1 MQTSPRNYSYKRA
14 DRVSDLL
21 KKEISQMLLREV
33 KDPHI
38 GFITITG
45 VEVSR
50 DLHIAKIFYTI
61 LGDEKQISESGQAL
75 NRASHFIKKQLGKR
89 LRMRYIPDILFKY
102 DHSLEYGTKI
112 DDILAHLKCFDETD
126 SDKQ

>member
-1 MQTSPRNYSYKRA
+1 MNYNYKRA

-21 KKEISQMLLREV
+21 KEEISQMLLKEV

-50 DLHIAKIFYTI
+50 DLHAAKVFYTI
-61 LGDEKQISESGQAL
+61 LGDEKQTSESAQAL
-75 NRASHFIKKQLGKR
+75 DRVSHFIKRQLGKR
-89 LRMRYIPDILFKY
+89 LRMRYIPDIIFRY
-102 DHSLEYGTKI
+102 DHSLEYGAKI
-112 DDILAHLKCFDETD
+112 DNILDHLKDYEGTD
-126 SDKQ
+126 ISKE

>member
-1 MQTSPRNYSYKRA
+1 MNYNYKRA

-21 KKEISQMLLREV
+21 KEEISQMLLKEV

-50 DLHIAKIFYTI
+50 DLHVAKVFYTI
-61 LGDEKQISESGQAL
+61 FGDEKQISESAQAL
-75 NRASHFIKKQLGKR
+75 DRVSHFIKRQLGKR
-89 LRMRYIPDILFKY
+89 LRMRYIPDIIFRY
-102 DHSLEYGTKI
+102 DHSLEYGAKI
-112 DDILAHLKCFDETD
+112 DNILDHLKDYEGTD
-126 SDKQ
+126 INGK

>member
-1 MQTSPRNYSYKRA
+1 MNYNYKRA

-21 KKEISQMLLREV
+21 KEEISQMLLKEV

-50 DLHIAKIFYTI
+50 DLHVAKVFYTI
-61 LGDEKQISESGQAL
+61 LGDEKQTNESAQAL
-75 NRASHFIKKQLGKR
+75 DRVSHFIKRQLGKR
-89 LRMRYIPDILFKY
+89 LRMK
-102 DHSLEYGTKI
+102 S
-112 DDILAHLKCFDETD
+112 
-126 SDKQ
+126 

>member
-1 MQTSPRNYSYKRA
+1 MQASPMNYSYKRA
-14 DRVSDLL
+14 DRISDLL
-21 KKEISQMLLREV
+21 KKEISLMLLKEV

-50 DLHIAKIFYTI
+50 DLHIANIFYTI
-61 LGDEKQISESGQAL
+61 LGDEKQISESGKAL

-89 LRMRYIPDILFKY
+89 LRMRYIPDIIFKY

-112 DDILAHLKCFDETD
+112 DDILAHLKYSEKTD
-126 SDKQ
+126 SDE